1 MKKTKEDLYQAER
14 LEIFTK
20 IIKII
25 GISKEKKRFNRKD
38 LETDEFKQQIND
50 LLPDIK
56 KYYKTSS
63 WRSMKTWK
71 DMEIN
76 LVNNIFQFN
85 GVEIIK
91 TNRKKKG
98 DDNIFHNY
106 REYIYDINDELLNN
120 LI

>member
-1 MKKTKEDLYQAER
+1 
-14 LEIFTK
+14 
-20 IIKII
+20 
-25 GISKEKKRFNRKD
+25 
-38 LETDEFKQQIND
+38 
-50 LLPDIK
+50 
-56 KYYKTSS
+56 
-63 WRSMKTWK
+63 MKTWK